1 VWHFCNLWIL
11 CAVQTLEKIKCQLIK
26 CACGNLL
33 MAFWRTHHGTLTYNF
48 RGDHLW
54 LAHVWVVLFLCPTSR
69 CLNCDINEVLV
80 WMLYW
85 IVHWIQ
91 LLAALLIWV
100 SFPTTCQYPL
110 SVVWYHLSHFLWP
123 CFLCYRD
130 WNLSVHNEV
139 VWMQNVT
146 GKFFTLLNSW
156 EGCCCRACDGNLPRL
171 KLHQMF
177 YP

>member
-1 VWHFCNLWIL
+1 MH
-11 CAVQTLEKIKCQLIK
+11 TLEELKCQLLK

-33 MAFWRTHHGTLTYNF
+33 MAFWRRRHGTLKYNF
-48 RGDHLW
+48 RGDHRW

-69 CLNCDINEVLV
+69 CLNCDINKVLV
-80 WMLYW
+80 SMLYY

-91 LLAALLIWV
+91 LLAGLLIWV
-100 SFPTTCQYPL
+100 LISNYMPISLVGGMISPF
-110 SVVWYHLSHFLWP
+110 SFLWP

-156 EGCCCRACDGNLPRL
+156 EGCCCRACDCNLLWL